1 MKNGFENG
9 FSELRSRRVFITGA
23 SRGIGHCVKKSFEAA
38 GAQVMSPG
46 RGEMDLS
53 SPQSVQEYITRSELL
68 EADIFVHC
76 AGVNRL
82 AGIDEI
88 EQPLLEEVF
97 QVNLYSAV
105 SLLGAVVP
113 GMRERRWGRI
123 VLISSL
129 YSIISK
135 ERRIAYSASKNA
147 LTGLAK
153 TLTLE
158 LAPYNIL
165 TNCVAPGYVM
175 TEMTKQNLSVS
186 EIERIQEKIP
196 TGRFQ
201 SEQDIANLVMFLCSD
216 LNQSITGQLIAV
228 DGGFLCR

>member
-1 MKNGFENG
+1 MDGRENS
-9 FSELRSRRVFITGA
+9 FPALPNRRVFITGA
-23 SRGIGHCVKKSFEAA
+23 SRGIGRCIKESFETA
-38 GAQVMSPG
+38 GAQVLSPG
-46 RGEMDLS
+46 RAEMDLS
-53 SPQSVQEYITRSELL
+53 NLESIQDYIMRNSPLD
-68 EADIFVHC
+68 ADVFIHC
-76 AGVNRL
+76 AGINRL
-82 AGIDEI
+82 ADIGEI
-88 EQPLLEEVF
+88 KQTLLEEVF

-105 SLLGAVVP
+105 ALLSAIAP
-113 GMRERRWGRI
+113 GMRERGWGRI

-129 YSIISK
+129 YSIVSK
-135 ERRIAYSASKNA
+135 ERRIAYSTSKNA

-175 TEMTKQNLSVS
+175 TDMTRQNLPPN
-186 EIERIQEKIP
+186 EIQAIQEKIP

-201 SEQDIANLVMFLCSD
+201 SEQDIANLAMFLCSD